1 MKTIISEITNSLL
14 DSITMDDF
22 KLINNI
28 EYQGYYKS
36 PSSLEHY
43 RLLTYLSNKIDNS
56 ILIDI
61 GTLKGSSAL
70 ALSNNKTNTVYSF
83 NLSNELQLNELPN
96 NVNFIIDDVMNK
108 QYKEILLNSKII
120 LLDTFHDGSFEK
132 VFYDYLKEINYQGM
146 LLLDDIK
153 LNQEMVDF
161 WDSIEIEKEDISHI
175 GHITGTGIVYFN

>member
-14 DSITMDDF
+14 DSIIMDDF

-161 WDSIEIEKEDISHI
+161 WNSIEIEKGDISHI
-175 GHITGTGIVYFN
+175 GHITGTGVVYFN